1 MENSEKIIGD
11 EFLRE
16 KLEVSGKVEFMTG
29 AEIKEIKGGD
39 FMEKIIY
46 LDKKSSRTERIGGP
60 RIICECRLGA
70 GDWLFEKFCKT
81 KRLWGNS
88 H

>member
-29 AEIKEIKGGD
+29 AEIKEINGGD

-46 LDKKSSRTERIGGP
+46 LDKKSSQTKELAAQG
-60 RIICECRLGA
+60 
-70 GDWLFEKFCKT
+70 LFVNVGWAPATGF
-81 KRLWGNS
+81 
-88 H
+88 

>member
-39 FMEKIIY
+39 FMEK
-46 LDKKSSRTERIGGP
+46 SFT
-60 RIICECRLGA
+60 
-70 GDWLFEKFCKT
+70 WT
-81 KRLWGNS
+81 KRTVRRKNWRPKDYL
-88 H
+88 